1 MIFLT
6 KNIYFTSSLFMKK
19 LKNIFEKIFNI
30 SINNKDFMNLKIN
43 DIEEWDSMANLD
55 LIFEVEKEFDFKF
68 TTKEMENV
76 SSVKYIYDYLKSKK
90 KI

>member
-1 MIFLT
+1 
-6 KNIYFTSSLFMKK
+6 MKK
-19 LKNIFEKIFNI
+19 LKNIFEKIFHI
-30 SINNKDFMNLKIN
+30 SINNKDFINLKIN

-55 LIFEVEKEFDFKF
+55 LIFEIEKQYNFKF

-76 SSVKYIYDYLKSKK
+76 SSVKYIYNYLKSNN

>member
-1 MIFLT
+1 
-6 KNIYFTSSLFMKK
+6 MKK
-19 LKNIFEKIFNI
+19 LKNIFEETFNV
-30 SINNKDFMNLKIN
+30 SINNKDFMKLKIN

-55 LIFEVEKEFDFKF
+55 LIFEIEKQYNFKF

-76 SSVKYIYDYLKSKK
+76 SSVKYIYNYLKSNN